1 MTDKPG
7 TLPYP
12 RRFDWALVQSIIREH
27 KSRLI
32 KAHVIAILAALTS
45 VPVPLL
51 MPMLVDE
58 VLLHQPGTT
67 VAMVNRLFPAAWHG
81 PVLYILAVL
90 LLTLLL
96 RLIAV
101 IFNVWQSGLFAYI
114 AKDVAFRIRAQLIA
128 RLERISMAEYESLGS
143 GTVVSHLVT
152 DLDTLDHFIGNTIS
166 RLLVAVLSIT
176 GTAAILLWMHWPLAV
191 FILCLNPLVIYFTG
205 NLGKKVKQ
213 LKKQENSAIEA
224 FQQALTETLDGIQQ
238 IRASNRERHY
248 MGRLLEAARSV
259 RQRSASFSWKS
270 DSANRLSFLV
280 FLFGFDIFR
289 ALAMLMVFFSDLT
302 IGEMLAVFGYLWFM
316 MAPVQEILGIQY
328 GLYTAR
334 AALERIN
341 GLQKLKLEPRYPH
354 LVNPFR
360 NRTTTGV
367 FIENLHF
374 SYPNGLEVLKGITMD
389 IRPGEKIALVGA
401 SGGGKSTLV
410 QVLIGLYPPT
420 SGRVYFDSTPITK
433 IGMDVVREHVVTV
446 LQHPAIFNETV
457 RANLSMGREQSDD
470 QLWRALE
477 IAQLRSLVESYE
489 NGLDTMVGRSGMR
502 LSGGQRQRLA
512 IARMILADPRVV
524 ILDEAT
530 SALDSDTEH
539 RLHAA
544 LAQFLDGRTTIIVAH
559 RLSAIKQ
566 ADRAF
571 VFDDGRICEHGE
583 HDTLIA
589 RRGLYAKLYQER
601 HKTPAEP
608 FDLGRFKPATEV
620 TRS

>member
-1 MTDKPG
+1 MMNP
-7 TLPYP
+7 PSAAP
-12 RRFDWALVQSIIREH
+12 QRFDWAFIWNIVRKHQSKLV
-27 KSRLI
+27 

-51 MPMLVDE
+51 MPLLVDE
-58 VLLHQPGTT
+58 VLLHRPGVT
-67 VAMVNRLFPAAWHG
+67 VATIDRLFPVAWHG

-101 IFNVWQSGLFAYI
+101 VFNVWQSGLFTFI
-114 AKDVAFRIRAQLIA
+114 AKDVAFHIRRRLIA
-128 RLERISMAEYESLGS
+128 RLQRISMAEYESLGS
-143 GTVVSHLVT
+143 GTVVTHLVT
-152 DLDTLDHFIGNTIS
+152 DLDTLDHFIGSTIS

-191 FILCLNPLVIYFTG
+191 FILLLNPLVIYFTG
-205 NLGKKVKQ
+205 ILGKKVKQ
-213 LKKQENSAIEA
+213 LKKQENAAIEA
-224 FQQALTETLDGIQQ
+224 FQQALTETLEGIQQ

-248 MGRLLEAARSV
+248 TDRLMKAARSV
-259 RQRSASFSWKS
+259 RQRSASYSWKS
-270 DSANRLSFLV
+270 DSANRLSFLL

-289 ALAMLMVFFSDLT
+289 ALAMFMVFFSGLT
-302 IGEMLAVFGYLWFM
+302 IGQMLAVFGYLWFM
-316 MAPVQEILGIQY
+316 MTPVQEILGIQY
-328 GLYTAR
+328 AFYGAR

-341 GLQKLKLEPRYPH
+341 GLQKLELEPRYPH
-354 LVNPFR
+354 LTDPFS
-360 NRTTTGV
+360 NKTTTGV
-367 FIENLHF
+367 AVENLHF
-374 SYPNGLEVLKGITMD
+374 CYPNGAEVLKGISMD

-420 SGRVYFDSTPITK
+420 SGMVYFDGAPITR

-446 LQHPAIFNETV
+446 LQHPVIFNDSV
-457 RANLSMGREQSDD
+457 RANLTLGRERDD
-470 QLWRALE
+470 DELWQALT
-477 IAQLRSLVESYE
+477 IAQLESVVESAP
-489 NGLDTMVGRSGMR
+489 NGLDTIVGRSGMR

-512 IARMILADPRVV
+512 IARMILGDPQVV

-530 SALDSDTEH
+530 SALDSETEH

-544 LAQFLDGRTTIIVAH
+544 LTQFLKNRTTIIVAH

-571 VFDDGRICEHGE
+571 VFEDGRICEQGE
-583 HDTLIA
+583 HDLLIA
-589 RRGLYAKLYQER
+589 RKGLYAKLYQER
-601 HKTPAEP
+601 QKASSEHL
-608 FDLGRFKPATEV
+608 DLARFKPISEV
-620 TRS
+620 GQS